1 MWRGVAAETASPRN
15 TRYYFFIIDQTV
27 VIPLPLHQEFER
39 RRLAN
44 AISGASDIDELK
56 SVALDLL
63 NLYYQQK
70 KASADLID
78 GKMG

>member
-1 MWRGVAAETASPRN
+1 MWRGVAAEAARPRN
-15 TRYYFFIIDQTV
+15 TRYYFFIIDQVV

>member
-1 MWRGVAAETASPRN
+1 M
-15 TRYYFFIIDQTV
+15 
-27 VIPLPLHQEFER
+27 IPLPLHQEFER
-39 RRLAN
+39 RRLTN

>member
-1 MWRGVAAETASPRN
+1 MWRGVAAETARPRN
-15 TRYYFFIIDQTV
+15 TRYYFFIIDHAV